1 MLGFTSRISK
11 TSMRGYELPA
21 VLALATALRLLLVV
35 LWTPELSGDA
45 LDYDRLARS
54 LMDGRGYTN
63 SRGELTSWRPPLY
76 PAFVAAG
83 YILSG
88 GSVRGVRLFQA
99 LLDVGTVALTY
110 HLGKRFFG
118 YAAGC
123 IAGLLV
129 AVNFGTVAAT
139 SRLLSESVFT
149 VLLMAAVVLSAAW
162 LQAMNDKRVQAA
174 VGLGISGGALVGAGT
189 LCRGVLL
196 LYPFCL
202 VSMTVLCAH
211 IFPSPSGSTLP
222 VSERRQGI
230 LWACV
235 ALLLGFILVLIPWT
249 FRNYQVHGAFVPVT
263 TQIGVALYSAYNPP
277 DGWRF
282 GVDAQDENTAVAGR
296 LPEVEAS
303 AMLSKA
309 AVDSIVSSP
318 RRTLRLEVLKAV
330 YFWVPIDWEILP
342 FYGAFNLTYA
352 FVGLWALV
360 YMGLRAKREEDLP
373 TWPAWLPVLYVF
385 GMAMVVQGSPR
396 YRLPVEPLLA
406 VFAAAALVTLYRDA
420 GRRTFTVLLTGTVG
434 GLLLVYV
441 LAVPLRNIAKSW
453 ITGAE

>member
-1 MLGFTSRISK
+1 
-11 TSMRGYELPA
+11 MRGYELPA
-21 VLALATALRLLLVV
+21 VLALATALRLLL
-35 LWTPELSGDA
+35 LAFWTPELSGDA

-54 LMDGRGYTN
+54 LLDGRGYTN
-63 SRGELTSWRPPLY
+63 SRGEPTSWRPPLY

-83 YILSG
+83 YVLSG

-110 HLGKRFFG
+110 QLGKRFFG

-129 AVNFGTVAAT
+129 AVNVGTVAAT

-149 VLLMAAVVLSAAW
+149 VLLMAAVVRSAAW
-162 LQAMNDKRVQAA
+162 LQAMNDRRMRAA
-174 VGLGISGGALVGAGT
+174 VGLGISAGVLVGAAT

-202 VSMTVLCAH
+202 VSMTVLCLRSSG
-211 IFPSPSGSTLP
+211 SPSGSTRP
-222 VSERRQGI
+222 IWERRQGI
-230 LWACV
+230 LRACL
-235 ALLLGFILVLIPWT
+235 ALLLGFVVVLMPWT
-249 FRNYQVHGAFVPVT
+249 FRNYRVHGAFVPVT

-282 GVDAQDENTAVAGR
+282 GLDAQDENTAMAER

-303 AMLSKA
+303 AMLRQA
-309 AVDSIVSSP
+309 AVDSILSSP
-318 RRTLRLEVLKAV
+318 RRTVRLEILKAV

-342 FYGAFNLTYA
+342 FYGAFNPTYA
-352 FVGLWALV
+352 FIGLWALG
-360 YMGLRAKREEDLP
+360 YMGFRAGRKNSLR
-373 TWPAWLPVLYVF
+373 TWPAWLPILYVF
-385 GMAMVVQGSPR
+385 GMALVVQGSPR

-406 VFAAAALVTLYRDA
+406 VFAAAALVTLYQRA
-420 GRRTFTVLLTGTVG
+420 GRRTVTALVG
-434 GLLLVYV
+434 GTASALLFVYLFAGPV
-441 LAVPLRNIAKSW
+441 KHIAKSW
-453 ITGAE
+453 VSSSS

>member
-63 SRGELTSWRPPLY
+63 SRGELSSWRPPLY

-88 GSVRGVRLFQA
+88 GSVRGVRFFQA

-118 YAAGC
+118 HAAGC

-162 LQAMNDKRVQAA
+162 LQAINDKRMQAA
-174 VGLGISGGALVGAGT
+174 VGLGISVGVLAGAAT

-202 VSMTVLCAH
+202 LGMTVLCVH
-211 IFPSPSGSTLP
+211 ISGSPSGPTLP

-230 LWACV
+230 LRACCAV
-235 ALLLGFILVLIPWT
+235 LLGFVLVLMPWT
-249 FRNYQVHGAFVPVT
+249 FRNYRVHGAFVPVT

-282 GVDAQDENTAVAGR
+282 GLDAHDDNTAVAGR

-303 AMLSKA
+303 AILRQA
-309 AVDSIVSSP
+309 AVDSILSSP
-318 RRTLRLEVLKAV
+318 RKTVRLEILKAV

-342 FYGAFNLTYA
+342 FYGAFNPTYA
-352 FVGLWALV
+352 FVGLWALG
-360 YMGLRAKREEDLP
+360 YMGLRARGKNELR
-373 TWPAWLPVLYVF
+373 TWPAWLPIIYVF
-385 GMAMVVQGSPR
+385 GMALVIQGSPR
-396 YRLPVEPLLA
+396 YRLPIEPLLA
-406 VFAAAALVTLYRDA
+406 VFAAAALVTLYRSA
-420 GRRTFTVLLTGTVG
+420 GRRRVAALVG
-434 GLLLVYV
+434 GTASALLFVYLFAEPV
-441 LAVPLRNIAKSW
+441 KHIAKSW
-453 ITGAE
+453 VSGPS